1 MDARRAVEIAQAESE
16 ATGGEPLPE
25 ETSGKRR
32 GRPVVQSVRL
42 PAEELAETGADRG
55 AGRGASRG
63 TDPGLGAGR
72 AGRGAGSSL
81 REAIDHLAEE
91 PQRLRRLAATWPE
104 FTVARTWTR
113 WEVIHDTAWR

>member
-63 TDPGLGAGR
+63 TDPGWVLAGLVAELGPRSGKR
-72 AGRGAGSSL
+72 ST
-81 REAIDHLAEE
+81 
-91 PQRLRRLAATWPE
+91 TWP
-104 FTVARTWTR
+104 RSR
-113 WEVIHDTAWR
+113 SGYGAWQRRGLSSPWHAPGLGGR